1 MCKHS
6 AKRHA
11 ELQTDT
17 QREHERE
24 LQRAGSIRR
33 NTLNVNVYTMDCLE
47 KDLRSCLRFEKMM
60 LRYTRLSRV
69 E

>member
-17 QREHERE
+17 QRE